1 MGSGAQGGGWAA
13 LVGPYLFQEQVGPGP
28 DPHWRECFQVDK
40 LKWCVCVVGVGEGGR
55 CSREI
60 QLSVSPEAGSFTRT
74 GSEPALPCSL
84 NPRDR
89 LNGLISAPGWHRET
103 QQLHPPPL
111 SGATERAGIGSGTCF
126 VRVGR
131 GAAVRPSG
139 NPSRLS

>member
-1 MGSGAQGGGWAA
+1 MTGRHWWG
-13 LVGPYLFQEQVGPGP
+13 LLFQEQVGPGP
-28 DPHWRECFQVDK
+28 DPHGRESFQVDK
-40 LKWCVCVVGVGEGGR
+40 LKWCVCVCGGYV
-55 CSREI
+55 CMCGGGSWEI
-60 QLSVSPEAGSFTRT
+60 QFSLSPKAGPFTGA

-89 LNGLISAPGWHRET
+89 LNALISAPGWHRET

-131 GAAVRPSG
+131 DAAVRPSG